1 MANWLKIIKEVR
13 IFAFVIARTRYC
25 FLFNGIQLMKS
36 LRFAG
41 FIEMQLVRWINRW
54 NEYSLKGSADVQKN
68 GRPPILTVE
77 EQAKSVEIAMR
88 NPRISTPPI
97 EQN

>member
-1 MANWLKIIKEVR
+1 MR
-13 IFAFVIARTRYC
+13 
-25 FLFNGIQLMKS
+25 
-36 LRFAG
+36 
-41 FIEMQLVRWINRW
+41 LVRWINRW
-54 NEYSLKGSADVQKN
+54 NKYSLKGPADVQKN